1 MEKIEEQIEVQEK
14 ITKIVLKRHEQI
26 SEIKQNF
33 DKNNHHFYKSI
44 ACLGQNLAKFDI
56 IYSKDEYKL
65 KCENIISLSLSIGK
79 ILDLNNSI
87 KTILLSI
94 KVFEEHKKY
103 INNKKNNDNNK
114 TFISNL
120 FLKNSF
126 IPLSQNN
133 CIKERINQD
142 IDNQND
148 SYIVMSK
155 FYKSLF
161 GNDSNFFNDLD
172 NFYNFQ
178 NDTNNKEN
186 NNQKEENN
194 KNNKIN
200 TFYIRTNICF
210 NMDYPGTIFTACD
223 IFYML
228 YNKMMDNICY
238 NPNFLSYIEELDE
251 YILIYFIKPCF
262 EDLKKLC
269 TIIIKNEVEE
279 LNSNLAKIY
288 K

>member
-1 MEKIEEQIEVQEK
+1 MEKIEDQIEVQEK

-33 DKNNHHFYKSI
+33 DRNNRQFYKGI
-44 ACLGQNLAKFDI
+44 ACPGQNLSKFDI

-65 KCENIISLSLSIGK
+65 RCENIISLSLSIGK

-103 INNKKNNDNNK
+103 INNKNNNDNNK
-114 TFISNL
+114 SFISNL
-120 FLKNSF
+120 FIKNSF

-133 CIKERINQD
+133 FIKERINQN

-148 SYIVMSK
+148 SYIIMSK

-172 NFYNFQ
+172 NFYNYQ
-178 NDTNNKEN
+178 NDSNNQEN
-186 NNQKEENN
+186 NNLKEDSN
-194 KNNKIN
+194 KNNKTN

-251 YILIYFIKPCF
+251 YILTYFIKPCF
-262 EDLKKLC
+262 EDLKNLC

-279 LNSNLAKIY
+279 LNSNLEKIY